1 MAHTTTKKTGL
12 LLLLGLVLLGAWGCA
27 APPLPTAAP
36 TRPAP
41 LPTWTPLGPTA
52 TPRPL
57 GTRVV
62 PDTPTPS
69 APSPEPTKARRV
81 APVVGAQA
89 PDFVLWDLKGNE
101 VSLGRLRGHPVVLN
115 FWATWCPPCR
125 EEMPELAA
133 AYEAYRERG
142 VLFVGINFLEDADRV
157 REYVEWMEV
166 PFPVALDVTGEVVSS
181 YQVRALPS
189 TFFIDREGTVVRR
202 YTGPLTRDLLD
213 QYLAELLP

>member
-1 MAHTTTKKTGL
+1 MGWAVL
-12 LLLLGLVLLGAWGCA
+12 LTALVLTGCA
-27 APPLPTAAP
+27 APAPLPTPPQASP
-36 TRPAP
+36 TPR
-41 LPTWTPLGPTA
+41 PTWTPLGSTA

-62 PDTPTPS
+62 PHTPTPS
-69 APSPEPTKARRV
+69 DPTPTPTRARRV

-101 VSLGRLRGHPVVLN
+101 VSLNRLRGHPVVLN

-133 AYEAYRERG
+133 AYEAYKDRG
-142 VLFVGINFLEDADRV
+142 VFFVGINFLEDADRV
-157 REYVEWMEV
+157 KVYVETMEV
-166 PFPVALDVTGEVVSS
+166 PFPVVLDLQGEVVYA

-189 TFFIDREGTVVRR
+189 TFFIDRDGAIVRR
-202 YTGPLTRDLLD
+202 YVGPMTRGLLD
-213 QYLAELLP
+213 QFLAELLP

>member
-1 MAHTTTKKTGL
+1 MAHITKAKWGL
-12 LLLLGLVLLGAWGCA
+12 ALLLGLVLFGVWGCA
-27 APPLPTAAP
+27 SPPPPTPTP
-36 TRPAP
+36 TRPNP

-62 PDTPTPS
+62 PDTPTRA
-69 APSPEPTKARRV
+69 APSPEPTQARPV

-101 VSLGRLRGHPVVLN
+101 VSLSRLRGHPVVLN
-115 FWATWCPPCR
+115 FWASWCPPCR
-125 EEMPELAA
+125 EEMPDLAA
-133 AYEAYRERG
+133 AYEAYKGQG
-142 VLFVGINFLEDADRV
+142 VMFVGINFLEDAGRV

-166 PFPVALDVTGEVVSS
+166 PFPVVLDVTGEVVAA

-189 TFFIDREGTVVRR
+189 TFFIDQEGTVVRR